1 MEVFL
6 KGDRDASGGYLGKG
20 MPFKDSSTFGR
31 EVRKEKA
38 GSASSLAVA
47 ETDFPRFYRRG
58 DILVGKE
65 GSRFIEKEKMKGGY
79 LPGKGARLGR
89 GNPLRK
95 RTVGRGEDA
104 VRSAQHFIL
113 GKAVTGIRTR

>member
-20 MPFKDSSTFGR
+20 MPFKDTGPFGR
-31 EVRKEKA
+31 EVRKEKT
-38 GSASSLAVA
+38 GSASSLAIG

-89 GNPLRK
+89 GNIPL
-95 RTVGRGEDA
+95 GN
-104 VRSAQHFIL
+104 SA
-113 GKAVTGIRTR
+113 